1 MSWDTVELAAVAEIN
16 PRMPRELAADLAVSF
31 LPMAAV
37 SEDGQIDYEE
47 ERRVAQVRKG
57 YTYFRRGDLL
67 VAKITPCFENGK
79 ATKTDRLLEEHG
91 FGSTEFHVIRVDPS
105 KLLPEY
111 AFHLAWN
118 SVFRREGSANMTGSA
133 GQKRVPADFLKRL
146 NIPLPPIEEQRRIA
160 GILDAADALRRRR
173 REAVALLDTLP
184 GAVFAEMFG
193 DPVGK
198 SQKRNFVP
206 LGSITSKIGS
216 GATPRG
222 GAKVYRDEGT
232 KFIRS
237 MNVRDGTFSKE
248 GMVCIDEK
256 AAQQLSNVE
265 VTKDDVFLN
274 ITGASV
280 ARCCRSDATLTG
292 ARVNQHVAIIRPQ
305 NPVFT
310 DFIMGALCHPHMRAN
325 LLRIAESG
333 ATRQA
338 ITKPE
343 IEGLE
348 VPAPTENEAEEYS
361 RRLRVLN
368 GARDLVSDQQSELET
383 LFASL
388 QSRAFAGEL

>member
-1 MSWDTVELAAVAEIN
+1 MVPLGSVCKIQIGRT
-16 PRMPRELAADLAVSF
+16 PRRANGAYWTEGTEPWVSIADLTRS
-31 LPMAAV
+31 
-37 SEDGQIDYEE
+37 
-47 ERRVAQVRKG
+47 RVAGETNEKITKFAVIDCGCKRIPENTVLFSFKLSIGKVAISDRSLFTNEAIAALPVVNSDRLDVKFLARALESIDFSMAGQRAVMGMTLNKES
-57 YTYFRRGDLL
+57 L
-67 VAKITPCFENGK
+67 AKIE
-79 ATKTDRLLEEHG
+79 
-91 FGSTEFHVIRVDPS
+91 
-105 KLLPEY
+105 
-111 AFHLAWN
+111 
-118 SVFRREGSANMTGSA
+118 
-133 GQKRVPADFLKRL
+133 
-146 NIPLPPIEEQRRIA
+146 IPLPPLAEQRRIA

-173 REAVALLDTLP
+173 REALALLDTLP

-237 MNVRDGTFSKE
+237 MNVRDGTFSE
-248 GMVCIDEK
+248 DGMVCIDEK

-338 ITKPE
+338 ITKSE